1 MQQAFRQFGP
11 VKVEWPGK
19 GKVNTDEGAP
29 KGYVYLVLEKEGAVP
44 ALLSQVLLS
53 NYEKKLTILA
63 SSALW
68 TTLEESLS
76 QIGTQK
82 IILKSLLKFQ
92 LGFYL
97 MKLEAIV

>member
-19 GKVNTDEGAP
+19 GKGNEEGAP

-53 NYEKKLTILA
+53 NYEKKLPFLPLVHCGL
-63 SSALW
+63 LW
-68 TTLEESLS
+68 RRR
-76 QIGTQK
+76 
-82 IILKSLLKFQ
+82 LLLQAFKQ
-92 LGFYL
+92 
-97 MKLEAIV
+97 AIPIQGGSG

>member
-19 GKVNTDEGAP
+19 GNNDEGAP

-44 ALLSQVLLS
+44 ALLSQVMLS
-53 NYEKKLTILA
+53 NYENRLTILA

-68 TTLEESLS
+68 TTLEEEASTT
-76 QIGTQK
+76 G
-82 IILKSLLKFQ
+82 FQ
-92 LGFYL
+92 AGDPDPRRFRLVVSAQL
-97 MKLEAIV
+97 ICC

>member
-19 GKVNTDEGAP
+19 GKGNNDEGAP

-68 TTLEESLS
+68 TTLEEEASTT
-76 QIGTQK
+76 G
-82 IILKSLLKFQ
+82 FQ
-92 LGFYL
+92 AGDPDPRRFRLVL
-97 MKLEAIV
+97 CVN

>member
-19 GKVNTDEGAP
+19 GKGNNDEGAP

-53 NYEKKLTILA
+53 IYKKNLTFA

-68 TTLEESLS
+68 TTLEEEASTT
-76 QIGTQK
+76 G
-82 IILKSLLKFQ
+82 FQ
-92 LGFYL
+92 AGDPDPRRFRLVWCL
-97 MKLEAIV
+97 N